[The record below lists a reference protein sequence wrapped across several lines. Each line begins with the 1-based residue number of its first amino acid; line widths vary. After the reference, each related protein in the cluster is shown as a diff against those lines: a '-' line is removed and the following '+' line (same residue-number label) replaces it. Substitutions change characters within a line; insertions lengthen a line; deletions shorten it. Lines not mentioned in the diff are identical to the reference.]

1 MMRFRD
7 GRMADVKRDLM
18 RRKTVKTKT
27 GIWRFVLLF
36 AVVALV
42 AAACGGDDTTDTT
55 AAPADDTTTT
65 EAAGDP
71 TTTEAMDDT
80 TTTAAE
86 TGGDFGDPVTITFG
100 HPFPAVHPIQVNA
113 LEPYAQ
119 AVNEAT
125 DGAVTIEFQPGGA
138 LAAAPATFENTVAGG
153 QDMGWALQGY
163 HAGVF
168 PVTEI
173 VEQPFQFTSAV
184 QATQT
189 LWDLYD
195 QFPALQ
201 DEYSDV
207 QLLGLWTHDIGDI
220 WTSDTQV
227 QTIEDMEGLTL
238 RFPTGMM
245 SQTMEAM
252 GASTVGMPAP
262 EIFDS
267 LSTGV
272 IDGLS
277 IAVSGLESFQL
288 YPELQY
294 GTQCNC
300 YVAAQY
306 LAMNLDTWNSLTP
319 DTQQVMLDLGREHS
333 MLAAEVYDQA
343 YETVFQTAIDEGIE
357 IYELPPDELD
367 RWHEIGQQVTDEW
380 IAAREADG
388 VPAQDMYDAMQEI
401 KAGYE

>member
-1 MMRFRD
+1 M
-7 GRMADVKRDLM
+7 
-18 RRKTVKTKT
+18 
-27 GIWRFVLLF
+27 LLLV
-36 AVVALV
+36 VVALV
-42 AAACGGDDTTDTT
+42 AAACGGDEPADTT
-55 AAPADDTTTT
+55 AAPEATTTT
-65 EAAGDP
+65 AAADDP
-71 TTTEAMDDT
+71 TTTEAMDGT
-80 TTTAAE
+80 TTTAGEAM
-86 TGGDFGDPVTITFG
+86 DFGDPVTLNIG
-100 HPFPAVHPIQVNA
+100 HPFPAQHPIQVNA
-113 LEPYAQ
+113 LEPYAA

-125 DGAVTIEFQPGGA
+125 NGTVTIEFQPGGA

-306 LAMNLDTWNSLTP
+306 LVMNLDTWNSLTP
-319 DTQQVMLDLGREHS
+319 DAQQVMLDLGREHS

-343 YETVFQTAIDEGIE
+343 YETVFEKAIDEGIE

>member
-1 MMRFRD
+1 M
-7 GRMADVKRDLM
+7 KRNRGM
-18 RRKTVKTKT
+18 
-27 GIWRFVLLF
+27 WRFWILI

-42 AAACGGDDTTDTT
+42 AAACGDGDTTDTT
-55 AAPADDTTTT
+55 EAPAATTTT
-65 EAAGDP
+65 AASDDP

-80 TTTAAE
+80 TTTAGEAM
-86 TGGDFGDPVTITFG
+86 DFGDPVTLTLG

-113 LEPYAQ
+113 LEPLAE
-119 AVNEAT
+119 AVSEAT
-125 DGAVTIEFQPGGA
+125 NGTITIEFQPGGA
-138 LAAAPATFENTVAGG
+138 LAAPPATFENTVAGG

-173 VEQPFQFTSAV
+173 VEQPFQFTSAM

-189 LWDLYD
+189 LWALYD
-195 QFPALQ
+195 EFPALQ

-207 QLLGLWTHDIGDI
+207 QLIGLWTHDIGDI

-227 QTIEDMEGLTL
+227 QTIEDMQGLSM
-238 RFPTGMM
+238 RFPTGIMGQVM
-245 SQTMEAM
+245 DAM
-252 GASTVGMPAP
+252 GASSVGMPAP

-288 YPELQY
+288 YPELSF
-294 GTQCNC
+294 GTKCDC

-306 LAMNLDTWNSLTP
+306 LVVNLDTWNSLTP
-319 DTQQVMLDLGREHS
+319 DAQQVLLDLGREHS
-333 MLAAEVYDQA
+333 LMAAEVYDAA
-343 YETVFQTAIDEGIE
+343 YVAISEKAVAEGIE
-357 IYELPPDELD
+357 IYELPDEELA
-367 RWHEIGQQVTDEW
+367 RWQEIGQQVTDDW
-380 IAAREADG
+380 IAAREAEG
-388 VPAQDMYDAMQEI
+388 VPAQEMFDRMQEI
-401 KAGYE
+401 KADYE

>member
-1 MMRFRD
+1 
-7 GRMADVKRDLM
+7 VKPS
-18 RRKTVKTKT
+18 RRL
-27 GIWRFVLLF
+27 WRLF
-36 AVVALV
+36 GLFVALAMV
-42 AAACGGDDTTDTT
+42 VAACGGDDTTDTT
-55 AAPADDTTTT
+55 AAPSDDPTTT
-65 EAAGDP
+65 AASDDP

-80 TTTAAE
+80 TTTAAGE
-86 TGGDFGDPVTITFG
+86 EMDFGDPVTITFG
-100 HPFPAVHPIQVNA
+100 HPFPAQHPIQVNA

-125 DGAVTIEFQPGGA
+125 DGTVTIEFQPGGA

-227 QTIEDMEGLTL
+227 QTVEDMEGLTL

-245 SQTMEAM
+245 SQVMEAM

-306 LAMNLDTWNSLTP
+306 LAMNQATWDSLTA

-333 MLAAEVYDQA
+333 LLAAEVYDQA
-343 YETVFQTAIDEGIE
+343 YETVFQIALDEGID

-367 RWHEIGQQVTDEW
+367 RWHEIGQGVTDEW
-380 IAAREADG
+380 IAAREAEG

>member
-1 MMRFRD
+1 M
-7 GRMADVKRDLM
+7 KPS
-18 RRKTVKTKT
+18 RR
-27 GIWRFVLLF
+27 IWRLFGLFV
-36 AVVALV
+36 VVALV
-42 AAACGGDDTTDTT
+42 AAACGGDGDTSDTT

-65 EAAGDP
+65 AA
-71 TTTEAMDDT
+71 ADDT
-80 TTTAAE
+80 TTTAAMGDTTTTAGE
-86 TGGDFGDPVTITFG
+86 EMDFGDPVTLTFG

-125 DGAVTIEFQPGGA
+125 NGAVTIEFQPGGA

-195 QFPALQ
+195 QFPAFQ
-201 DEYSDV
+201 DEYSEV
-207 QLLGLWTHDIGDI
+207 QLLGLWTHDVGDI

-227 QTIEDMEGLTL
+227 QTVEDMQGLTL
-238 RFPTGMM
+238 RFPTSMM
-245 SQTMEAM
+245 SRVMEAM

-306 LAMNLDTWNSLTP
+306 LVMNLDTWNGLTP
-319 DTQQVMLDLGREHS
+319 DAQQVMLDLGREHS

-343 YETVFQTAIDEGIE
+343 YVTVFQKALDEGIE

-367 RWHEIGQQVTDEW
+367 RWHEIGQQVTDTW
-380 IAAREADG
+380 IAEREADCI
-388 VPAQDMYDAMQEI
+388 PAQDMYDAMQEI

>member
-1 MMRFRD
+1 
-7 GRMADVKRDLM
+7 M
-18 RRKTVKTKT
+18 RRKSGFWRLALLMTV
-27 GIWRFVLLF
+27 L
-36 AVVALV
+36 ALI
-42 AAACGGDDTTDTT
+42 AAACAADDASDTTEAVDE
-55 AAPADDTTTT
+55 ATTT
-65 EAAGDP
+65 EAP
-71 TTTEAMDDT
+71 TDDTATTEAPEET
-80 TTTAAE
+80 TTTAASM
-86 TGGDFGDPVTITFG
+86 DFGDPVTLNLG
-100 HPFPAVHPIQVNA
+100 HPFPAQHPIQVNA

-125 DGAVTIEFQPGGA
+125 NGTVTIEFQPGGA

-153 QDMGWALQGY
+153 QEMGWALQGY

-207 QLLGLWTHDIGDI
+207 QLLGLWTHDVGDI
-220 WTSDTQV
+220 WTKDAQV
-227 QTIEDMEGLTL
+227 QTTADMQGLNM
-238 RFPTGMM
+238 RFPTRIMGQVMD
-245 SQTMEAM
+245 AM
-252 GASTVGMPAP
+252 GASSVGMPAP
-262 EIFDS
+262 QIFDS

-288 YPELQY
+288 YTELSF
-294 GTQCNC
+294 GTKCDC

-306 LAMNLDTWNSLTP
+306 LVVNLDVWNSLTP
-319 DTQQVMLDLGREHS
+319 DTQQVLLDLGREHS
-333 MLAAEVYDQA
+333 LLAAEVYDDA
-343 YETVFQTAIDEGIE
+343 YAAISQKAVDEGIE
-357 IYELPPDELD
+357 IYELPDDELAN
-367 RWHEIGQQVTDEW
+367 WHEIGQGVTDAW
-380 IAAREADG
+380 IADQEANG
-388 VPAQDMYDAMQEI
+388 VPAQEMYDAMQDI
-401 KAGYE
+401 KAQYGG

>member
-1 MMRFRD
+1 M
-7 GRMADVKRDLM
+7 KP
-18 RRKTVKTKT
+18 KT
-27 GIWRFVLLF
+27 GIWRFVMLL
-36 AVVALV
+36 AVLALV
-42 AAACGGDDTTDTT
+42 AAACGGDEPADTT
-55 AAPADDTTTT
+55 AAPEATTTT
-65 EAAGDP
+65 AASDDP
-71 TTTEAMDDT
+71 TTTEAMDGA
-80 TTTAAE
+80 TTTAGEAM
-86 TGGDFGDPVTITFG
+86 DFGDPVTLNLG
-100 HPFPAVHPIQVNA
+100 HPFPAQHPIQVNA
-113 LEPYAQ
+113 LEPYAA

-125 DGAVTIEFQPGGA
+125 NGAVTIEFQPGGA

-173 VEQPFQFTSAV
+173 VEQPFQFSSAV

-201 DEYSDV
+201 DDYSDV

-306 LAMNLDTWNSLTP
+306 LAMNLDTWNTLTP
-319 DTQQVMLDLGREHS
+319 DAQQVMLDLGREHS

-343 YETVFQTAIDEGIE
+343 YQTVFQKALDEGIE
-357 IYELPPDELD
+357 IYELPADELE
-367 RWHEIGQQVTDEW
+367 RWHEIGQSVTDEW
-380 IAAREADG
+380 IAEREADG

>member
-1 MMRFRD
+1 MRFRD
-7 GRMADVKRDLM
+7 GRTADVKRDLM
-18 RRKTVKTKT
+18 RRKIVKSNR

-36 AVVALV
+36 AVLALV
-42 AAACGGDDTTDTT
+42 AAACGGDEPADTTEP
-55 AAPADDTTTT
+55 APADTTTT
-65 EAAGDP
+65 AESEDP

-100 HPFPAVHPIQVNA
+100 HPFPAVHPIQVGA
-113 LEPYAQ
+113 LEPYAA

-125 DGAVTIEFQPGGA
+125 DGTVTIEFQPGGA

-173 VEQPFQFTSAV
+173 VEQPFQFSSAV

-201 DEYSDV
+201 DEYSEV

-227 QTIEDMEGLTL
+227 QTVEDMEGLTL

-294 GTQCNC
+294 GTQCDC

-367 RWHEIGQQVTDEW
+367 RWHEIGQGVTDEW

-401 KAGYE
+401 KADYE

>member
-1 MMRFRD
+1 M
-7 GRMADVKRDLM
+7 KRI
-18 RRKTVKTKT
+18 R
-27 GIWRFVLLF
+27 GIWRFSMVLV
-36 AVVALV
+36 VVALI
-42 AAACGGDDTTDTT
+42 AAACGDGDTTDTT
-55 AAPADDTTTT
+55 EPPAATTTAPSGDTTTT
-65 EAAGDP
+65 EAM
-71 TTTEAMDDT
+71 EDT
-80 TTTAAE
+80 TTTAADSM
-86 TGGDFGDPVTITFG
+86 DFGDPVTLTLG
-100 HPFPAVHPIQVNA
+100 HPFPAVHPIAVNA
-113 LEPYAQ
+113 LEPYAE

-125 DGAVTIEFQPGGA
+125 NGTISIEFQPGGA
-138 LAAAPATFENTVAGG
+138 LAAPPATFENTVAGG

-173 VEQPFQFTSAV
+173 VEQPFQFSSAM

-195 QFPALQ
+195 EFPALQ

-220 WTSDTQV
+220 WTKDVPV
-227 QTIEDMEGLTL
+227 QTVEDMQGLTL
-238 RFPTGMM
+238 RFPTGIMGLV
-245 SQTMEAM
+245 MEAL
-252 GASTVGMPAP
+252 GATTVGLPAP

-288 YPELQY
+288 YPELNY
-294 GTQCNC
+294 GTTCDC

-306 LAMNLDTWNSLTP
+306 LVINLDSWNSLAP
-319 DTQQVMLDLGREHS
+319 DAQQVMLDLGREYS
-333 MLAAEVYDQA
+333 LVAAEVYDQA
-343 YETVFQTAIDEGIE
+343 YVAIFQKAMDEGIE
-357 IYELPPDELD
+357 IYELPEDELA

-380 IAAREADG
+380 IAAREDAG
-388 VPAQDMYDAMQEI
+388 VPAQDMYDRMQDI
-401 KAGYE
+401 KAGYQ

>member
-1 MMRFRD
+1 M
-7 GRMADVKRDLM
+7 KP
-18 RRKTVKTKT
+18 RR
-27 GIWRFVLLF
+27 GIWRFALMVAIL
-36 AVVALV
+36 AMVV
-42 AAACGGDDTTDTT
+42 AACGDGDDSSDTT
-55 AAPADDTTTT
+55 AAP
-65 EAAGDP
+65 EA
-71 TTTEAMDDT
+71 EET

-86 TGGDFGDPVTITFG
+86 TPDTTEAPMEETTTTGAEAGGDFGDPVTLTLG

-113 LEPYAQ
+113 LEPYAA

-125 DGAVTIEFQPGGA
+125 GGAVTIEFQPGGA

-168 PVTEI
+168 PVTEV
-173 VEQPFQFTSAV
+173 VEQPFQFTSAM

-195 QFPALQ
+195 EYPALQ
-201 DEYSDV
+201 DEYADV
-207 QLLGLWTHDIGDI
+207 QVVGLWTHDIGDI
-220 WTSDTQV
+220 WTSETQV
-227 QTIEDMEGLTL
+227 QTVEDMQGLTL

-277 IAVSGLESFQL
+277 IAVSGLESFGL
-288 YPELQY
+288 YPELSY
-294 GTQCNC
+294 GTQCDC

-306 LAMNLDTWNSLTP
+306 LVVNQATWDSLTP

-333 MLAAEVYDQA
+333 LLAAEVYDQA
-343 YETVFQTAIDEGIE
+343 YETVFQIALDEGIE
-357 IYELPPDELD
+357 VYELPEDELA
-367 RWHEIGQQVTDEW
+367 RWHEIGQEVTDAW
-380 IAAREADG
+380 IADREAEG
-388 VPAQDMYDAMQEI
+388 VPAQDMYDSMQEI

>member
-1 MMRFRD
+1 
-7 GRMADVKRDLM
+7 VKRI
-18 RRKTVKTKT
+18 R
-27 GIWRFVLLF
+27 GIWRFSMLLV
-36 AVVALV
+36 VVAMI
-42 AAACGGDDTTDTT
+42 AAACGNGDTTDTT
-55 AAPADDTTTT
+55 EPPDVTTT
-65 EAAGDP
+65 APSDDP
-71 TTTEAMDDT
+71 TTTAPSEDT

-86 TGGDFGDPVTITFG
+86 TMDFGDPVTLTLG
-100 HPFPAVHPIQVNA
+100 HPFPAVHPIAVNA
-113 LEPYAQ
+113 LEPYAE

-125 DGAVTIEFQPGGA
+125 NGTITIEFQPGGA
-138 LAAAPATFENTVAGG
+138 LAAPPATFENTVAGG
-153 QDMGWALQGY
+153 QDLGWALQGY

-173 VEQPFQFTSAV
+173 VEQPFQFTSAM

-195 QFPALQ
+195 EFPALQ

-220 WTSDTQV
+220 WTKSVQV
-227 QTIEDMEGLTL
+227 QTVEDMQGLSL
-238 RFPTGMM
+238 RFPTGIMG
-245 SQTMEAM
+245 QVMEAM
-252 GASTVGMPAP
+252 GATTVGLPAP

-277 IAVSGLESFQL
+277 IAVSGLESFGL
-288 YPELQY
+288 YPELAY
-294 GTQCNC
+294 GTTCDC

-306 LAMNLDTWNSLTP
+306 LVINLDAWNALTP
-319 DTQQVMLDLGREHS
+319 DAQQVMLDLGREYS
-333 MLAAEVYDQA
+333 LVAAEVYDEA
-343 YETVFQTAIDEGIE
+343 YVAIFQKAMDEGIE
-357 IYELPPDELD
+357 IYELPEDELA

-380 IAAREADG
+380 IAAREANG
-388 VPAQDMYDAMQEI
+388 VPAQDMYDRMQDI